1 MRACSIG
8 TNVPGSDYRTPAQRP
23 ESLPLDPVSQAAYEP
38 GELAQRHFWF
48 LLWKRRGGARL
59 ELRGAGA

>member
-1 MRACSIG
+1 MCACTIG

-38 GELAQRHFWF
+38 GELARHFWF
-48 LLWKRRGGARL
+48 LLCKRRGGARL
-59 ELRGAGA
+59 KLRGAGA